1 MRTEQLLAEIPSPG
15 WSGIFIGKF
24 EIHAYALCILLG
36 IVVALWL
43 TNRRWK
49 AMGGSEDH
57 LWDIAIW
64 AIPAGIIGGRLYHV
78 FSTPEAYFGAHGDL
92 WLIPQIWRGGL
103 GIWGAVVLGALGAW
117 IGARRAGVRLPMFVD
132 AAAPGVIL
140 AQAIGRWGNWFNQ
153 ELFGKPTTLP
163 WGLHIDYLRDGGI
176 NPNWPGPEYA
186 PGTLF
191 QPTFLYEC
199 VWDVAVAIVLI
210 WLGRKLKFSWGQTF
224 WAYVCLYT
232 IGRVWIEMLR
242 IDNAVHILGLRINV
256 FTCIV
261 VFILGAVFFYL
272 SWRRHGFGATDG
284 VYLPGRVP
292 EGETNVMPSATAI
305 PTTGRRRAGVP
316 PTGMIPAVPEAGE
329 SETGTSESAAPG
341 PAASGPAA
349 SESAASAERG
359 VDESASGD
367 GASGEAAGPGDADSP
382 RRE

>member
-1 MRTEQLLAEIPSPG
+1 MAEIPSPS
-15 WSGIFIGKF
+15 WSGFYIGKF

-43 TNRRWK
+43 TTRRWK
-49 AMGGSEDH
+49 RLGGTEDQM
-57 LWDIAIW
+57 WDIAIW

-78 FSTPEAYFGAHGDL
+78 FSTPEAYFGPDGDL

-153 ELFGKPTTLP
+153 ELFGEATTLP
-163 WGLHIDYLRDGGI
+163 WGLHIDYLLDGGI

-199 VWDVAVAIVLI
+199 LWDIGVAIVLI

-224 WAYVCLYT
+224 WMYVCLYT
-232 IGRVWIEMLR
+232 VGRVWIEMLR

-261 VFILGAVFFYL
+261 VFILGVVFFYL
-272 SWRRHGFGATDG
+272 SWRRHGFGSTDG
-284 VYLPGRVP
+284 IYLPGRVP
-292 EGETNVMPSATAI
+292 EGETNVLPSASEI

-316 PTGMIPAVPEAGE
+316 PTGMIPVVPEDKSGDA
-329 SETGTSESAAPG
+329 ESAE
-341 PAASGPAA
+341 PAAT
-349 SESAASAERG
+349 ETAETA
-359 VDESASGD
+359 DP
-367 GASGEAAGPGDADSP
+367 GETAGTPDDADMAGDATPDDASDASDAA
-382 RRE
+382 RRRDDRE